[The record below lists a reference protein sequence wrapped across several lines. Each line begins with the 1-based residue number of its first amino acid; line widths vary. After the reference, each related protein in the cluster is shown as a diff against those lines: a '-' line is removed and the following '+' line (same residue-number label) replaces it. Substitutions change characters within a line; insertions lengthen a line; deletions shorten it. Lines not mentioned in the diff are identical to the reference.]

1 MHKKQISLS
10 AVSRVSPH
18 CRSGK
23 QFEERRRP
31 VQIHVLRRRR
41 RRGQRRVGERGE
53 PLVRRR
59 RAFDLGRRPPHRV
72 PQQGSA
78 PWMNRDR
85 GTVKCDLRFKSC
97 KNTFS
102 FDSPSIERGRK
113 TEGERGDPP
122 PFIQVVRCFA
132 PFPRQLC
139 SSRLKTGGRE
149 THAARRPPPVP
160 PPLPPRWSVER
171 GSLPPPPL
179 ALGGGQV
186 FLHVS

>member
-1 MHKKQISLS
+1 M
-10 AVSRVSPH
+10 
-18 CRSGK
+18 
-23 QFEERRRP
+23 
-31 VQIHVLRRRR
+31 QIHVLRR

-59 RAFDLGRRPPHRV
+59 RTSDLGRRPPHRV
-72 PQQGSA
+72 PQQGNA

-85 GTVKCDLRFKSC
+85 GTVKRDLRFKSC

-113 TEGERGDPP
+113 TEGERDHPP

-139 SSRLKTGGRE
+139 SSRLKTEGRE

-160 PPLPPRWSVER
+160 PPPPPRLRLPLPPLSACARRPSLSTCILEEQEGRRRQKRER
-171 GSLPPPPL
+171 E
-179 ALGGGQV
+179 
-186 FLHVS
+186 